1 METMKRK
8 TKQAIKKTILI
19 SAVLCG
25 LFILLS
31 ILSLEGD
38 RQSHGPSKQ
47 ALSEQVLEYRP
58 IVEKYATQYD
68 VSEHV
73 DVLLAMMMQE
83 SGGRGD
89 DPMQSSES
97 YCGSRGCIEDPE
109 VSINQGVHYF
119 SKALEE
125 ADGDLKLAIQSYNFG
140 RGFIDYVKAD
150 SWKYTQDAAVN
161 ISKDMYAN
169 ADNQSKF
176 RCPRKEAQEID
187 ACYGDIYY
195 VRDVMAYM
203 DAVAEK

>member
-1 METMKRK
+1 MKRK

-68 VSEHV
+68 VEEHV

-83 SGGRGD
+83 SGGRGE

-97 YCGSRGCIEDPE
+97 YCGSRGCIKDPE
-109 VSINQGVHYF
+109 LSIKQGVHYF
-119 SKALEE
+119 SGTLEE
-125 ADGDLKLAIQSYNFG
+125 ADGDVMLAVQSYNFG
-140 RGFIDYVKAD
+140 KGFIDYVETN
-150 SWKYTQDAAVN
+150 SGEYTQKAAVN
-161 ISKDMYAN
+161 FSQEMYAA
-169 ADNQSKF
+169 ADNQAKF
-176 RCPRKEAQEID
+176 RCPREEAQKID
-187 ACYGDIYY
+187 ACYGDIFY
-195 VRDVMAYM
+195 VRDVMAYTK
-203 DAVAEK
+203 DASEN